1 MTLRT
6 YSERLKRCGQLMKA
20 EGLNVLLLTK
30 PSNMFY
36 LTGDGQVLKSFGVPM
51 SHLDLGRISILLLTA
66 TVQIFVGRYV

>member
-51 SHLDLGRISILLLTA
+51 SHLDLGRILPMGF
-66 TVQIFVGRYV
+66 QRFVNYKLAIWS